1 MTFTGRVIAGT
12 LLVLVVSVVVLLW
25 TADIALRR
33 DLEGEVASN
42 LRREA
47 LIVREGLPAD
57 PSAAQTWIYR
67 IGQETGYRITLIAPD
82 GTVTGESDYATLPL
96 PSIEK
101 HGSRPEV
108 RAAFADSVGVSK
120 RKSATVGRELI
131 YVAIPGGPGVIRVA
145 ADLEH
150 VDGIVHRAQ
159 LAVAL
164 AALIALLV
172 GALVAWITAG
182 SVTRPLTA
190 ITEAARSIAAGQA
203 PRFPHSGIRDI
214 DTLVQALRQMHHDL
228 AERFEN
234 LRHEQAESAAMV
246 AAMVEGVV
254 AADARGQIVT
264 ANPAARELLGYDPQA
279 PLPDIQQL
287 FRGRSVREIVRLVS
301 EGSSVEGEE
310 VAIDGRTIVIS
321 ARPLPTG
328 GVILVLHDQT
338 ELRRLEAVRRDFVA
352 NVSHELKT
360 PLTSISGYAE
370 TLLAERPDAQ
380 TERQFLETIL
390 ANAHRMQRLVD
401 DLLDLARIESG
412 RWQPDLAAIDLVD
425 VAAEVVSDFA
435 GRGDELGVTLS
446 TDIRPGA
453 GTLLADPEGVRL
465 VLRNLL
471 DNALRYT
478 AAGGR
483 ITLHSSVEE
492 EGISLQ
498 VEDTGSGI
506 PQEHLSRVFERFY
519 RADPSRS
526 RAEGGTGLGLAIV
539 RHTVEAHGGRVGIE
553 SELGSG
559 TRVSAWFPG
568 GLTEGRSGAVTKP

>member
-1 MTFTGRVIAGT
+1 MTFTGRVVAGT

-25 TADIALRR
+25 TADFALRR
-33 DLEGEVASN
+33 DLEGEVATN

-47 LIVREGLPAD
+47 LIVREGLPAG
-57 PSAAQTWIYR
+57 AADAQAWIYR
-67 IGQETGYRITLIAPD
+67 VGQETGYRITLITPD
-82 GTVTGESDYATLPL
+82 GRVTGESDYASLPL
-96 PSIEK
+96 PAIEN
-101 HGSRPEV
+101 HGGRPEV
-108 RAAFADSVGVSK
+108 VAALADSLGVSK
-120 RKSATVGRELI
+120 RKSATVGRELM
-131 YVAIPGGPGVIRVA
+131 YVAVPGGPGVVRVA
-145 ADLEH
+145 ADLDH

-164 AALIALLV
+164 AALVALLI
-172 GALVAWITAG
+172 GTLVAWITAG

-190 ITEAARSIAAGQA
+190 ITEAARTIAAGQA

-214 DTLVQALRQMHHDL
+214 DTLVQALRQMHQDL
-228 AERFEN
+228 ADRFEK
-234 LRHEQAESAAMV
+234 LRHEQAESAAIV
-246 AAMVEGVV
+246 TAMVEGVV

-264 ANPAARELLGYDPQA
+264 ANPAARALLGYGPQT

-287 FRGRSVREIVRLVS
+287 FRGRAAREIVRRVI
-301 EGSSVEGEE
+301 EGTSVEGEE
-310 VAIDGRTIVIS
+310 VGIDGRKIVIS

-338 ELRRLEAVRRDFVA
+338 EIRRLEAVRRDFVA

-370 TLLAERPDAQ
+370 TLLAERPDAP

-412 RWQPDLAAIDLVD
+412 RWQPDLAAIDLAD
-425 VAAEVVSDFA
+425 VAAEIVADFA
-435 GRGDELGVTLS
+435 GRGADLGVTLS
-446 TDIRPGA
+446 TDIGPGA

-478 AAGGR
+478 PAGGR
-483 ITLHSSVEE
+483 ITLRSRVEE
-492 EGISLQ
+492 DGVSLQ

-506 PQEHLSRVFERFY
+506 PREHLTRVFERFY
-519 RADPSRS
+519 RVDPSRS

-559 TRVSAWFPG
+559 TRVAAWFPG
-568 GLTEGRSGAVTKP
+568 GLAEGRTGSVTRL